1 VIQPV
6 FMEIVL
12 DQINVHVILD
22 GVVQIVINVQM
33 DIIQME
39 VEAV

>member
-1 VIQPV
+1 
-6 FMEIVL
+6 MEIVL